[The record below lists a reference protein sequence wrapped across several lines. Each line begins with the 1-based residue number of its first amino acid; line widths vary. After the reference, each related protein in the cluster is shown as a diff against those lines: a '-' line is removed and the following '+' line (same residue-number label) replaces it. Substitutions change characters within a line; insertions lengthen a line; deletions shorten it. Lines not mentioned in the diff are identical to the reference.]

1 MLRAFTASLA
11 LIIAVPNAAFAFER
25 ISDRNAFVD
34 AVGGKDLRISL
45 YGLTLNVE
53 PDGTIEGKAMGWD
66 ISGSW
71 SWENGF
77 FCRDMD
83 WSGRSIEYNCQL
95 VERDGDR
102 IRFTVDQGAGDD
114 AVLRIR

>member
-1 MLRAFTASLA
+1 MRFVLISALA
-11 LIIAVPNAAFAFER
+11 LFASATTAAAFER
-25 ISDRNAFVD
+25 ISERSSFMD

-45 YGLTLNVE
+45 YGLTLNVL
-53 PDGTIEGKAMGWD
+53 DNGQITGRAVGYD
-66 ISGSW
+66 ITGSW
-71 SWENGF
+71 SWENGY

-83 WSGRSIEYNCQL
+83 WSGYPIEYNCQL
-95 VERDGDR
+95 VEVDGDR